1 MLIAAARL
9 FDGRADSIVEDP
21 LIEVAAG
28 RIVNVTQ
35 RDISTGSSDVIDLGD
50 NARRR
55 CSRGR
60 AGIRPFRVTA
70 TTVKQIVDGRSLAVA
85 RHAR

>member
-1 MLIAAARL
+1 
-9 FDGRADSIVEDP
+9 VEDP

-50 NARRR
+50 VTVLPGLIDVPPASGVRRL
-55 CSRGR
+55 
-60 AGIRPFRVTA
+60 
-70 TTVKQIVDGRSLAVA
+70 D
-85 RHAR
+85 